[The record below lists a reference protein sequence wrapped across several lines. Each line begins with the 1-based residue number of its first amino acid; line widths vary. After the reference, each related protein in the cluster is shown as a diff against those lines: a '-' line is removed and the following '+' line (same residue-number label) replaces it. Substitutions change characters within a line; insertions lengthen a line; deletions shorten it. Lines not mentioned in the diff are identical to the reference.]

1 LVLQNYTKNLIPPNF
16 SAFFLIFALVIR
28 KILHTIFTKFSSA
41 GLGFLTIILISQ
53 ILGVE
58 AKGEQAIMVYNINLL
73 LMLFTLIGNSTL
85 IYLTPRKDFSN
96 LIIPSFLWIVITAIL
111 VSLFFPN
118 ICVLIA
124 VLAAISEI
132 NQFLLLGKQKI
143 SQANILK
150 LIYPLVSFSYILIL
164 WLFNRFTSVE
174 DFITAMLI
182 AYIVSFFYGIFA
194 LRDEYKNL
202 KLISKQELTSSFK
215 TLFSLGVTKQ
225 IGYIAQSM
233 NYRLCF
239 YILGFYCGET
249 LVGIYSNAVS
259 LSEAVMLFGS
269 SLALVQYSSLS
280 NNEDDSSS
288 KQFSWKMSK
297 INGIFTA
304 LALLVLCLLPQSVYS
319 FIFGKGFEEISS
331 AIRILSIGVLPL
343 SIASN
348 FTQYFYAKGNF
359 KISTFAS
366 IIGLVITIIA
376 GLILIPKYQLQGAAF
391 TATLSYFTTFAIEF
405 YFFVFRK

>member
-1 LVLQNYTKNLIPPNF
+1 M
-16 SAFFLIFALVIR
+16 IR

-58 AKGEQAIMVYNINLL
+58 AKGEQAIMVYNINLM

-150 LIYPLVSFSYILIL
+150 LIYPLISFSYILIL

-239 YILGFYCGET
+239 YILGFYCGES

-280 NNEDDSSS
+280 NNDNDKTS

-297 INGIFTA
+297 INGLFTA
-304 LALLVLCLLPQSVYS
+304 FALLVLCLLPQNVYT
-319 FIFGKGFEEISS
+319 FIFGEGFSEIST
-331 AIRILSIGVLPL
+331 AIRILSIGILPL

-359 KISTFAS
+359 KISTVAS
-366 IIGLVITIIA
+366 LIGLAVTIIA

-405 YFFVFRK
+405 YFFALKK

>member
-1 LVLQNYTKNLIPPNF
+1 M
-16 SAFFLIFALVIR
+16 IR

-111 VSLFFPN
+111 VSLFFPD

-194 LRDEYKNL
+194 LKDEYKNL
-202 KLISKQELTSSFK
+202 KPISKQELTSSFK

-280 NNEDDSSS
+280 NNENDSSS
-288 KQFSWKMSK
+288 KKFSWKMSK
-297 INGIFTA
+297 INGVFTA
-304 LALLVLCLLPQSVYS
+304 AALLVLSLLPSEVYS
-319 FIFGKGFEEISS
+319 FIFGKGFEDISQT
-331 AIRILSIGVLPL
+331 IRILSIGVLPL

-366 IIGLVITIIA
+366 IIGLAVTIIV

-391 TATLSYFTTFAIEF
+391 TATLSYITTFTIEF

>member
-1 LVLQNYTKNLIPPNF
+1 M
-16 SAFFLIFALVIR
+16 IR

-118 ICVLIA
+118 ICVFIA

-280 NNEDDSSS
+280 NNENDSSS

-304 LALLVLCLLPQSVYS
+304 GALLVLCLLPSEVYS
-319 FIFGKGFEEISS
+319 FVFGKGFEEISQ
-331 AIRILSIGVLPL
+331 AIRILSIGILPL

-376 GLILIPKYQLQGAAF
+376 GLILIPKYQLQGAALA
-391 TATLSYFTTFAIEF
+391 ATLSYFTTFAIEF